1 MARTMST
8 GSTRRA
14 TRRGAALV
22 GSITIA
28 GLALAGCS
36 AGSNDSD
43 ADAGD
48 TLTLW
53 HYEGAD
59 SAMGIAWAE
68 AIAVFEEETGATVE
82 FEEKSFEQ
90 IRSTASQVL
99 NSDEA
104 PDLMEFNKG
113 NATAGLLAS
122 QGLLTDIS
130 EAVTDYGWDAQLAPA
145 LQTTAKYSE
154 DGVMGSGAWYG
165 IPNYGEFVTVYYNED
180 AFAAAGIEVPTT
192 YDEFTAALDAFV
204 DQGITPLAEAGLEY
218 PLGQLWYQLALSQAD
233 RQFVNDYQ
241 LYENPVD
248 WQGDEITYATETLLD
263 YVDKGYISPDVSGV
277 KAEDAGVSFINGTAP
292 IFVSGSWWYGRFV
305 NEITDFDF
313 GIFPFPESD
322 LSLGSSGNLWVVPE
336 RAANK
341 ELAYEFID
349 ITMRPEIQALIGNNG
364 GLPVAADTADITDEK
379 SLELIEAFNAVN
391 DLDGLSF
398 YPDWP
403 TPTFY
408 DTIVAEL
415 QELVNGTKTAAE
427 VQQSLGDEYDAY
439 VADFR

>member
-1 MARTMST
+1 MARTIRT
-8 GSTRRA
+8 NA
-14 TRRGAALV
+14 KRGIALV
-22 GSITIA
+22 SSLTIA
-28 GLALAGCS
+28 GLALAACS
-36 AGSNDSD
+36 GGSSDSGGE
-43 ADAGD
+43 AGD
-48 TLTLW
+48 TLKLW

-68 AIAVFEEETGATVE
+68 AIKVFEEETGATVE

-104 PDLMEFNKG
+104 PDIMEFNKG

-122 QGLLTDIS
+122 QGLLTDITD
-130 EAVTDYGWDAQLAPA
+130 AVGEYGWDEKLAPA
-145 LQTTAKYSE
+145 LQTTATYNE
-154 DGVMGSGAWYG
+154 DGVMGSGSWFG
-165 IPNYGEFVTVYYNED
+165 VPNYGEFVTVYYNKD
-180 AFAAAGIEVPTT
+180 AFAAAGLEIPTT
-192 YDEFTAALDAFV
+192 YDEFTAVLDAFV
-204 DQGITPLAEAGLEY
+204 EQGITPLAEAGLEY

-248 WQGDEITYATETLLD
+248 WQGEEITYATETLLD
-263 YVDKGYISPDVSGV
+263 YVDKGYIDPDVSGV

-313 GIFPFPESD
+313 GIFPFPDSD

-364 GLPVAADTADITDEK
+364 GLPVAADTADITDAK

-391 DLDGLSF
+391 EKDGLSF

-408 DTIVAEL
+408 DTLVAEL
-415 QELVNGTKTAAE
+415 QELVNGTKSSAD
-427 VQQSLGDEYDAY
+427 VQKALGDEYESY
-439 VADFR
+439 VSDFR

>member
-1 MARTMST
+1 MARTMRT
-8 GSTRRA
+8 N
-14 TRRGAALV
+14 TRRGIALV
-22 GSITIA
+22 SSLTIA
-28 GLALAGCS
+28 GLALAGCAGGSGDS
-36 AGSNDSD
+36 AGE
-43 ADAGD
+43 AGD
-48 TLTLW
+48 TLKLW

-68 AIAVFEEETGATVE
+68 AIKIFEEETGATVE

-130 EAVTDYGWDAQLAPA
+130 EAVTEYGWDDKLAPA
-145 LQTTAKYSE
+145 LQTTATYSE

-165 IPNYGEFVTVYYNED
+165 IPNYGEFVTVYYNKD
-180 AFAAAGIEVPTT
+180 AFAAAGIEIPTT

-204 DQGITPLAEAGLEY
+204 EQGVTPLAEAGLEY

-233 RQFVNDYQ
+233 RQFVDDYQ

-248 WQGDEITYATETLLD
+248 WEGDAITYATETVLD

-305 NEITDFDF
+305 NEITGFDF

-336 RAANK
+336 RAADK

-391 DLDGLSF
+391 EKDGLSF

-408 DTIVAEL
+408 DTLVAEL
-415 QELVNGTKTAAE
+415 QELVNGTKSPAD
-427 VQQSLGDEYDAY
+427 VQQSLGDEYESY
-439 VADFR
+439 VSDFR

>member
-1 MARTMST
+1 MARTV
-8 GSTRRA
+8 RR
-14 TRRGAALV
+14 TTQRGIALV
-22 GSITIA
+22 STLMIA
-28 GLALAGCS
+28 GLALAACS
-36 AGSNDSD
+36 GGSTDSGGES
-43 ADAGD
+43 GD
-48 TLTLW
+48 TLKLW

-68 AIAVFEEETGATVE
+68 AIKVFEEETGATVE

-130 EAVTDYGWDAQLAPA
+130 ESVAEYGWDGQLAPA

-165 IPNYGEFVTVYYNED
+165 VPNYGEFVTVYYNKD
-180 AFAAAGIEVPTT
+180 AFAEAGIEIPTT
-192 YDEFTAALDAFV
+192 YDEFTAALDTFV
-204 DQGITPLAEAGLEY
+204 DQGVTPLAEAGLEY

-248 WQGDEITYATETLLD
+248 WQGEEISYATETILD

-313 GIFPFPESD
+313 GIFPFPDSD

-391 DLDGLSF
+391 EKDGLSF

-415 QELVNGTKTAAE
+415 QELVNGTKTPAE
-427 VQQSLGDEYDAY
+427 VQQALGDEYESY